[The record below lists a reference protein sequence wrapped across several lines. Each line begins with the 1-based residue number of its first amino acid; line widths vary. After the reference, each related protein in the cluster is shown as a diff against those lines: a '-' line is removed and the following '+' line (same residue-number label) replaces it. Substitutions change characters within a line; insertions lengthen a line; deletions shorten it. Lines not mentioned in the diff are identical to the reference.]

1 MRVLGI
7 DYGDKKVGVAITDE
21 SGKVAFPKGVF
32 PNDRML
38 VTEIKNMVVANS
50 VTEIVIGESRNKDG
64 GENEIMKKARR
75 FGDEL
80 ARDLSVTIHFEPEYY
95 SSQEVRAHTGVFL
108 VDAEAAAIILNSF
121 LSKRHGTP
129 HEYND

>member
-1 MRVLGI
+1 MARVLGI
-7 DYGDKKVGVAITDE
+7 DYGDKKVGVALTDE
-21 SGKVAFPKGVF
+21 NARIAFPKGVL

-38 VTEIKNMVVANS
+38 VTEIKNMISANDVA
-50 VTEIVIGESRNKDG
+50 EIVIGESRNKDG

-80 ARDLSVTIHFEPEYY
+80 ARDTSVTIHFEPEYY
-95 SSQEVRAHTGVFL
+95 SSQEVRAHTGTFL
-108 VDAEAAAIILNSF
+108 VDAEAAAVILNSF

-129 HEYND
+129 Q